1 MDFSAIMGMFG
12 GGGGGGGGNNP
23 FGGGGGSA
31 DGWRRFG
38 SALGLGGSSNRA
50 VKRMGKGYL
59 DARKA
64 VLDRFTPYAE
74 TGGRANS
81 LVGSLLG
88 TGEPG
93 DTSGAEGLNRFRE
106 SSGYQD
112 TLNSAMG
119 GVASNA
125 AARGLLGSSGTGRV
139 FQDNASQLAQG
150 SFGNYL
156 SNLMN
161 QQSMGMNAS
170 GAQSDLD
177 MAEGNFMNE
186 NILGHAETM
195 AQKKNASFLG
205 KLFGG

>member
-12 GGGGGGGGNNP
+12 GA
-23 FGGGGGSA
+23 GGGGSA

-64 VLDRFTPYAE
+64 VLPFFKKASDRFTPYAE